1 MQKTIAAVVVTYNR
15 KVLLVDCLTA
25 LLSQGRQ
32 PDIIY
37 VIDNASTDGTS
48 DYIKERGFLENP
60 RIRYLPLAENL
71 GGAGGFRNG
80 MERAFLD
87 GYDYLWIMD
96 DDAEPKL
103 DALERMMPFVSQDD
117 ISALANLKIDS
128 DGEAQI
134 FHLGNIT
141 WNPFVDLVKP
151 LSSKDYANKQS
162 LDIQFSSFVGL
173 LISRRAIELKGLP
186 RSDFYIHCDDFEY
199 CVRLLDAGKMLL
211 IPDSVI
217 VHNSPR
223 AIPARKKFLMLSAA
237 PDTLKASCLR
247 YYGERN
253 STWVVKTY
261 SPIGWFGAVL
271 WAATHIVKR
280 TVKAT
285 LFERDHYWTRLYV
298 LFRAYID
305 GLISHFD
312 NSFPIQVMNA
322 KMNPKGREQQ

>member
-1 MQKTIAAVVVTYNR
+1 MEKTIAAVVVTYNR
-15 KVLLVDCLTA
+15 KVLLGSCLNA
-25 LLSQGRQ
+25 LLSQTRL
-32 PDIIY
+32 PKMVY
-37 VIDNASTDGTS
+37 VIDNASTDGTKQ
-48 DYIKERGFLENP
+48 YIKELGYLENP
-60 RIRYLPLAENL
+60 RIRYVPLARNL
-71 GGAGGFRNG
+71 GGAGGFRSG
-80 MERAFLD
+80 MEIAVRD

-103 DALERMMPFVSQDD
+103 DALERMMPFVARED
-117 ISALANLKIDS
+117 ISALANLKVDS
-128 DGEAQI
+128 DGAPQI
-134 FHLGNIT
+134 YHLGNIT

-151 LSSKDYANKQS
+151 LSPTDYANKQS

-199 CVRLLDAGKMLL
+199 CVRLNHVGQMLL

-223 AIPARKKFLMLSAA
+223 AIPARKRFLMLTAA
-237 PDTLKASCLR
+237 PDTLKASCFR

-261 SPIGWFGAVL
+261 SPLGWLGAFL
-271 WAATHIVKR
+271 WATTRIARR
-280 TVKAT
+280 TIKAT
-285 LFERDHYWTRLYV
+285 IFERDHYWTRLHV
-298 LFRAYID
+298 LIRGFTD

-312 NSFPIQVMNA
+312 NSFPTQIINA
-322 KMNPKGREQQ
+322 KMNPEGRE